1 MINSFRNKSIEPE
14 IAILNFLETG
24 RKSRMKKIGLLLLLQ
39 LMFLLILPAA
49 ALPKAKDNLQKDKDT
64 TDIFAALKFRDIGP
78 AIAGGRVSSVV
89 GIPGKPYTY
98 YIGAAGGGVFK
109 TTDEGYSWKA
119 IFEKYPSSIG
129 CIALAPSNP
138 NLVWVGTGE
147 ANIRNDIIDG
157 HGVYFSPDAGA
168 SWKFMGLKDAGQISQ
183 IVINP
188 DNPDIV
194 FVAVLGHAWGPNKER
209 GLFKTTDGGKNWKKV
224 LFINDSTGI
233 SDVVF
238 EPGNP
243 RVMLAG
249 AWQVIRRPWELIDGG
264 EGSGVYQSKDGGE
277 TWKKLNK
284 GLPKGLMGRISF
296 AASLSNPEHV
306 YALIE
311 SNHGTLWD
319 SHNFGDSWSMVSN
332 NHTLNVRPFYFSKMA
347 VAPNNDEKVYFLSYQ
362 ISVSNDGGKTVK
374 SINNQI
380 HVDHHSIWIDPD
392 NPGRIVEGNDGGVY
406 QSLDGGKDWR
416 YFDNIPIEE
425 YYQVAAD
432 TNIAYNLG
440 GGLQDNNAWYGPSNN
455 LSGSNIDGYNWFPVA
470 GGDGEYVVP
479 APSNPDIIYSES
491 QDGYLNRLNLKT
503 GLRYDL
509 RPYFFDVSDKKPS
522 ELKYR
527 FNWTTPI
534 AVSYHNANEVYL
546 GANVLFK
553 STDGGNTWKVI
564 SPDLTRDDKS
574 KEVVSGGPINKDV
587 SGAETYCTIMSISIS
602 PQDSNVIWIGTDD
615 GQVQF
620 TTDGG
625 SHWTNVTKNIPNLP
639 EWGRIYQLDVS
650 SFSPA
655 SCYIIDDRHM
665 MDDRTPYVYKTDN
678 YGKTWT
684 SITNGLPKDEPC
696 HVIREDPNKKGFL
709 VLGNDI
715 GLYFSTDDGGNWT
728 KIKSNFPTAPV
739 WDLKF
744 IKRNHDI
751 AIATHGRG
759 IFILDNIT
767 PLEGFDKKVEGSKF
781 TYFGMQPVYQLYGW
795 WKGDLE
801 QSGKYTAPNPPSG
814 AVIDY
819 YLQSQI
825 KSSKELKKEKQVPVL
840 ITISNIAGSTID
852 TLHGTAK
859 KGMNRV
865 EWNLHY
871 KSAVQL
877 AEDTTHG
884 KKPNLHNGPVVLP
897 GTYRISITAAGETQS
912 HTVEVLA
919 DPKMHYDYEAAKS
932 QFDAEKK
939 IYDDISAMNTMLNR
953 IDAIHEQI
961 ANLNSSVRAVTGM
974 LPDSVAAYQPLA
986 SNAKYID
993 SVLTSLKDTVL
1004 ETKAQK
1010 GVGEDDIHY
1019 LTRLY
1024 DWFGN
1029 LYYSVAGEY
1038 DKAPSKML
1046 TDQMEEL
1053 ESQLNGFINRY
1064 NDLLDN
1070 NIAQFNSRATS
1081 SSLPILF
1088 AGKKISLR

>member
-1 MINSFRNKSIEPE
+1 MIKVGRTI
-14 IAILNFLETG
+14 ILSMLFL
-24 RKSRMKKIGLLLLLQ
+24 
-39 LMFLLILPAA
+39 FLLSAA
-49 ALPKAKDNLQKDKDT
+49 ALPKAEGSSKKNKGK
-64 TDIFAALKFRDIGP
+64 TDIFSSLKFRDIGP
-78 AIAGGRVSSVV
+78 AIAGGRVASVV
-89 GIPGKPYTY
+89 GIPGNPYTY

-119 IFEKYPSSIG
+119 IFKKYPSSIG

-147 ANIRNDIIDG
+147 SNIRNDVIDG

-168 SWKFMGLKDAGQISQ
+168 TWKFMGLKDAGQISQ
-183 IVINP
+183 IVIDPNNP
-188 DNPDIV
+188 NIV
-194 FVAVLGHAWGPNKER
+194 FVAALGHPWGPNNER
-209 GLFKTTDGGKNWKKV
+209 GLFKSTDGGKNWKKV

-233 SDVVF
+233 SDVVI
-238 EPGNP
+238 EPDNAQI
-243 RVMLAG
+243 MLAG
-249 AWQVIRRPWELIDGG
+249 AWQVIRRPWRLIDGG
-264 EGSGVYQSKDGGE
+264 KGSGVYQSKDGGE
-277 TWKKLNK
+277 TWKKLSK
-284 GLPKGLMGRISF
+284 GLPKGLLGRISF
-296 AASLSNPEHV
+296 ATSLSNPQHV

-319 SHNFGDSWSMVSN
+319 SHNFGDNWNLVSN

-347 VAPNNDEKVYFLSYQ
+347 VAPNNDEKVYFLSFL

-380 HVDHHSIWIDPD
+380 HVDHHAIWIDPK
-392 NPGRIVEGNDGGVY
+392 NPDRIIEGNDGGVY
-406 QSLDGGKDWR
+406 QSLNGGKDWR

-425 YYQVAAD
+425 YYQVATD

-440 GGLQDNNAWYGPSNN
+440 GGLQDNNAWYGPSRN
-455 LSGSNIDGYNWFPVA
+455 LHGSSVDGSNWFPVA

-479 APSNPDIIYSES
+479 APSNPNIIYSEA

-503 GLRYDL
+503 GIRHEI

-522 ELKYR
+522 ALKYR

-534 AVSYHNANEVYL
+534 AVSYHNADEVYL

-553 STDGGNTWKVI
+553 SMDGGNTWKVI

-574 KEVVSGGPINKDV
+574 KEVISGGPINHDI
-587 SGAETYCTIMSISIS
+587 SGAETYCTIMSISLS

-615 GQVQF
+615 GQVQY

-625 SHWTNVTKNIPNLP
+625 SHWTNVTKNIPGLP
-639 EWGRIYQLDVS
+639 EWGRVYQLDVS
-650 SFSPA
+650 PFSP
-655 SCYIIDDRHM
+655 STCYIIDDRHM

-684 SITNGLPKDEPC
+684 LITNGLPKDEPC
-696 HVIREDPNKKGFL
+696 HVVREDPNKKGFL
-709 VLGNDI
+709 FLGTET
-715 GLYFSTDDGGNWT
+715 GLYFSIDDGANWT
-728 KIKSNFPTAPV
+728 NLKSNFPNVPV

-744 IKRNHDI
+744 VKRNHDV

-767 PLEGFDKKVEGSKF
+767 PLEGLDKKAEENKF
-781 TYFGMQPVYQLYGW
+781 TFFNMMPVYQLHGW
-795 WKGDLE
+795 WKGGFGGA
-801 QSGKYTAPNPPSG
+801 GKYAAPNPPSG

-819 YLQSQI
+819 YL
-825 KSSKELKKEKQVPVL
+825 KSAVKPSKEKKNKKNVPVL
-840 ITISNIAGSTID
+840 ITISNLDGNVID
-852 TLHGTAK
+852 TLHGTTK
-859 KGMNRV
+859 EGVNRI

-871 KSAVQL
+871 KSGVPL

-884 KKPNLHNGPVVLP
+884 KKYGLHNGPGVLP
-897 GTYRISITAAGETQS
+897 GTYKISITAEGETQS
-912 HTVEVLA
+912 HNVEVFA
-919 DPKMHYDYEAAKS
+919 DPKTHYNLAAAKQ

-939 IYDDISAMNTMLNR
+939 IFDDISAMNSMLNR

-961 ANLNSSVRAVTGM
+961 QNLNSSVKAVTGK

-986 SNAKYID
+986 ENAKYID
-993 SVLTSLKDTVL
+993 SVLTCLKDTVL
-1004 ETKAQK
+1004 ETRSQK

-1019 LTRLY
+1019 LTRLH

-1038 DKAPSKML
+1038 DKAPSEML
-1046 TDQMEEL
+1046 TNQMSEL
-1053 ESQLNGFINRY
+1053 ENQLNGYIDRFNE
-1064 NDLLDN
+1064 LLGK
-1070 NIAQFNSRATS
+1070 NIAQFNSSAS
-1081 SSLPILF
+1081 SSNLPILF
-1088 AGKKISLR
+1088 AGEKISLR